1 MSPGIRSQASNI
13 HGEGFM
19 HGAGQRC
26 VSIEVE
32 RDLAEID
39 TAPVRQ
45 MAAVKAQADDRTPVR
60 VSRQAGV
67 LQRQRLKGDLFG
79 VVYRQRVPFSP
90 IGREFTSKP
99 LTIRICSFIS
109 RQSGVNSTTD
119 IDGMVR
125 R

>member
-1 MSPGIRSQASNI
+1 
-13 HGEGFM
+13 M

-39 TAPVRQ
+39 TAPVGE
-45 MAAVKAQADDRTPVR
+45 MAAVKAQVDDRTPVR

-67 LQRQRLKGDLFG
+67 LQRQRLKGDFFG
-79 VVYRQRVPFSP
+79 GVPAARAFSP

-109 RQSGVNSTTD
+109 RQSG
-119 IDGMVR
+119 
-125 R
+125 